1 MWIPPISVAQ
11 VRTWEALDFEGGLR
25 LGGARGAV
33 SDRVRT
39 ASQGRAP
46 LIELGTPLRSYD
58 EAVPRQP
65 RTLLLI
71 AILCLTWSAA
81 TAWGGVEA
89 FNGRWIIRPLGE
101 NNGRVL
107 WLEVNGVGTGSITGA
122 MVGGGPG
129 GQLDPIRDARIADG
143 QLQFRLERTF
153 TRGRSMTVTTLVVAA
168 LERGSLFGV
177 ADRGERGILAW
188 AGERAPV
195 LPERDDG
202 TWNKGAPIEL
212 FDGTGVGSWHTLR
225 PGREDGWFAEDGIL
239 KNRKGADVLVSD
251 RTFWNFELEVEF
263 LMHPKMNGGIGLRGR
278 YEIQLL
284 DDFGKAASD
293 HGNGA
298 LYGRI
303 KPSQNASRKAGE
315 WQTLVVR
322 LVGREVTV
330 TLNGITTI
338 DREVVEGFTAMAT
351 DWREDEAGPITLQGD
366 HGAVE
371 FRRIAV
377 TPLSK

>member
-1 MWIPPISVAQ
+1 M
-11 VRTWEALDFEGGLR
+11 R
-25 LGGARGAV
+25 
-33 SDRVRT
+33 
-39 ASQGRAP
+39 
-46 LIELGTPLRSYD
+46 
-58 EAVPRQP
+58 
-65 RTLLLI
+65 LLI
-71 AILCLTWSAA
+71 AICYLACSAA

-89 FNGRWIIRPLGE
+89 FNGRWIIRPLAE

-107 WLEVNGVGTGSITGA
+107 WLEVNGVGTESITGA

-129 GQLDPIRDARIADG
+129 GQLDPIRDAQIADG
-143 QLQFRLERTF
+143 QLRFRLERSF
-153 TRGRSMTVTTLVVAA
+153 TRGRSVTVTTLVVAT

-177 ADRGERGILAW
+177 ANRGERGILTW

-202 TWNKGAPIEL
+202 TWNKGDPIEL
-212 FDGTGVGSWHTLR
+212 FDGTGVGGWHTLR

-263 LMHPKMNGGIGLRGR
+263 LMHPRMNGGIGLRGR

-284 DDFGKAASD
+284 DDFGTPASD

-303 KPSQNASRKAGE
+303 KPSRNASRKARE

-330 TLNGITTI
+330 TLNGVKTI

-351 DWREDEAGPITLQGD
+351 DWREDQPGPITLQGD